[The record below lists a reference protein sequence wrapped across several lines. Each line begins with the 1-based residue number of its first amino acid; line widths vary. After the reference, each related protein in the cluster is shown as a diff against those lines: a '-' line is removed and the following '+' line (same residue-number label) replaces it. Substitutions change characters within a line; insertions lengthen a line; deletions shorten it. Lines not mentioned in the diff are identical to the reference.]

1 MSTIIFLVQK
11 NIIIGYTNVIRSLKR
26 GRNLMAI
33 DKNKTNQLIKDIDEL
48 FETFTKPL
56 PKEAREFLKEK
67 VMGPV
72 FDEVRKIIKESRP
85 PVIFLIGRSG
95 HGKSSLLNALAN
107 RQVAEVGDIKPT
119 TPESI
124 PYEINFNDRYA
135 IWSVIDTR
143 GIFETTKPDGA
154 LAEDATEILK
164 KDILKYKPDIILH
177 VISASEIRNL
187 SNDMKVFR
195 DIKSKL
201 KKETE
206 IHVPTIIAMN
216 KVDTLGNPRDWPPEE
231 NGKKAALIK
240 EALDYMTMDV
250 LNVNSFQKIDL
261 NIGIKGY
268 EIYNDEYMG
277 IIPVCSLEGDL
288 WNIEALS
295 EFVGNQLP
303 DEALID
309 FYQAQERK
317 DQLKKLSTSIIKRFA
332 TIAGTIGA
340 SPVPIS
346 DILVLTPM
354 QLLMIA
360 IIGGLS
366 CREFN
371 KETAYEFLAAA
382 GINIGAAFGF
392 RTAAH
397 QLIKLIPIAGWIGSG
412 AIAASGT
419 YAIGKSAEAYFF
431 SGEMRKPEEYK
442 REWESESK

>member
-1 MSTIIFLVQK
+1 
-11 NIIIGYTNVIRSLKR
+11 
-26 GRNLMAI
+26 MAI
-33 DKNKTNQLIKDIDEL
+33 DKNKTRELINDIDKL
-48 FETFTKPL
+48 FNSIAKPL
-56 PKEAREFLKEK
+56 PKEARNFLKEK

-72 FDEVRKIIKESRP
+72 FDEVRKLIEESRP
-85 PVIFLIGRSG
+85 PVLFLVGRSG

-119 TPESI
+119 TPESVAH
-124 PYEINFNDRYA
+124 EINFNERYA
-135 IWSVIDTR
+135 TWSVIDTR

-154 LAEDATEILK
+154 LGEDATEILK
-164 KDILKYKPDIILH
+164 RDILKYKPDIILH

-187 SNDMKVFR
+187 SNDLKVFK
-195 DIKSKL
+195 DITNTL
-201 KKETE
+201 KKETGVQ
-206 IHVPTIIAMN
+206 VPTIIALN
-216 KVDTLGNPRDWPPEE
+216 KIDTLGNPRDWPPEDSS
-231 NGKKAALIK
+231 KKAALIK
-240 EALDYMTMDV
+240 EALDYMIKDV
-250 LNVNSFQKIDL
+250 IDGHNFKKIDL
-261 NIGIKGY
+261 NSGIKGY

-277 IIPVCSLEGDL
+277 IIPLCSLTEDL

-295 EFVGNQLP
+295 DFIGNNLP

-309 FYQAQERK
+309 FFQAQERRE
-317 DQLKKLSTSIIKRFA
+317 QLKRLSTSIINKFS

-340 SPVPIS
+340 SPVPIA
-346 DILVLTPM
+346 DILILTPL

-371 KETAYEFLAAA
+371 KDTAHEYLAAA
-382 GINIGAAFGF
+382 GINVGAAFGL

-397 QLIKLIPIAGWIGSG
+397 QLLKLVPIAGWLGSG

-431 SGEMRKPEEYK
+431 SGEIKKPEEFA
-442 REWESESK
+442 